1 MRYRKS
7 VPIELPPSS
16 DVNALANA
24 IQQATTSG
32 EPLVLL
38 PGVHLTKPG
47 IKPVTQIG
55 PKGLVMGGTP
65 RPLTFATIQRPR
77 LSVGN
82 NPQHLTDDNYGL
94 FFVPSHPTR
103 TELKGL
109 QFHFHP
115 PAPPVN
121 IPFEFAIIQRGDI
134 KIGDIHLDC
143 NMGQQELKPKS
154 APHSFMLGFS
164 GASYRL
170 APGPNKLERRVF
182 VAFNSVTLR
191 NIRLLNG
198 GFADDIRIEPGF
210 VPHPPGFFR
219 PNIGLVEMAHVTT
232 GRRANGE
239 GNSIRFGGLAQRV
252 AVNNCDIDSLILEFD
267 EDWST
272 FPGPPGPFQPSLWN
286 VTGVKARTISFNT
299 VGPVQTV
306 EAANLEARASFT
318 VSNAAG
324 EISGSRLTFA
334 PNDVQL
340 ANLRQFLFQNCVF
353 TLPQKAGIVNGIDL
367 ITKPGKT
374 CSTRFQGCEFT
385 TAGAVEK
392 GHLILSENTKDPA
405 NQVTADFENCRYDPA
420 FANADIFVANL
431 ALRGNYTFLKTDFTG
446 LDITKAIKF
455 SKTGKMIDQGATVL
469 VQIP

>member
-1 MRYRKS
+1 MA
-7 VPIELPPSS
+7 IELPPSS
-16 DVNALANA
+16 NVDALANA

-47 IKPVTQIG
+47 IKPVTPIG
-55 PKGLVMGGTP
+55 PNGLVMAGSNSG
-65 RPLTFATIQRPR
+65 PLTFATIQRPKF
-77 LSVGN
+77 SVGN
-82 NPQHLTDDNYGL
+82 NPQHKTDDNYGI
-94 FFVPSHPTR
+94 FFIPSHPTR
-103 TELKGL
+103 PELKNL

-143 NMGQQELKPKS
+143 NMGQQNLKPKS
-154 APHSFMLGFS
+154 AQHSFMLGFS

-170 APGPNKLERRVF
+170 TPGPNKLERRAF
-182 VAFNSVTLR
+182 VSFNSVTLR

-210 VPHPPGFFR
+210 DSNPPGFFR
-219 PNIGLVEMAHVTT
+219 PNIGLVEMTQITT
-232 GRRANGE
+232 GLRVNGE

-272 FPGPPGPFQPSLWN
+272 FPGPPGPFQPSQWN
-286 VTGVKARTISFNT
+286 VAGVKARTIAFNA
-299 VGPVQTV
+299 VGSVQTL
-306 EAANLEARASFT
+306 EAANLDARASFT

-324 EISGSRLTFA
+324 QIFGGSRLTFA

-374 CSTRFQGCEFT
+374 CSARFRGCEFT
-385 TAGAVEK
+385 TAGAVQK
-392 GHLILSENTKDPA
+392 GHLILSESTKDPA

-420 FANADIFVANL
+420 LAPNADILVANL
-431 ALRGNYTFLKTDFTG
+431 ALRGDYTFLKSDFAG
-446 LDITKAIKF
+446 LDITTAIKF
-455 SKTGKMIDQGATVL
+455 PKTGQMINQGATAL
-469 VQIP
+469 VHIP